1 MKSRMFSIAAPL
13 LCLLLLQSQPRQSG
27 EIQSLYQKAREA
39 EAQKNYGEAAGH
51 YEQILKLDP
60 ALHPLRANLGLMR
73 HLNGEDERA
82 VNEFRKALAGDANLY
97 AARLF
102 LGISLLELN
111 RANEALPHLE
121 GAARDKPQ
129 DAIARFHLARAYYLT
144 ERHEEALKQL
154 QALLEKQPGDAEALY
169 LLGRVHLK
177 LSLDAYEQL
186 KRKHPEHYRIYQLLG
201 ENYEI
206 QGLNGPAIVNYRK
219 AIEANPKARGLRL
232 KLGDLYQATG
242 EQEKAI
248 DAYRQELENNPG
260 DAPAMYRL
268 GTLLLDQKRL
278 DEAAPW
284 LSKSVTI
291 DPNLAPAR
299 VSYGRCL
306 LEKNQTQE
314 AIAELRQAVKLD
326 AESAQAWFQ
335 LARAYQKSGDA
346 AAAQSA
352 LQMYEKFKDKQ

>member
-1 MKSRMFSIAAPL
+1 MKNIMFSVASPL
-13 LCLLLLQSQPRQSG
+13 LFLLLLQSQPRQSG

-39 EAQKNYGEAAGH
+39 EAQKNYGEAAGY
-51 YEQILKLDP
+51 YEQILRLDP

-82 VNEFRKALAGDANLY
+82 VQEFRKALSGDANLY

-121 GAARDKPQ
+121 RAARDKPQ
-129 DAIARFHLARAYYLT
+129 DTIARFHLARVYYLT
-144 ERHEEALKQL
+144 ERYQEAVKQL
-154 QALLEKQPGDAEALY
+154 QQLLEKQPDDAEALY
-169 LLGRVHLK
+169 LVGRVYLK

-186 KRKHPEHYRIYQLLG
+186 KRRHPEHYRIYQLLG
-201 ENYEI
+201 ENYEV

-219 AIEANPKARGLRL
+219 AIEVNPQARGLLLR
-232 KLGDLYQATG
+232 LGDLYQATG

-248 DAYRQELENNPG
+248 DAYRQELKNNPD

-268 GTLLLDQKRL
+268 GTLLLDQNRL
-278 DEAAPW
+278 DEAAQL
-284 LSKSVTI
+284 LSRSVII
-291 DPNLAPAR
+291 DPNLAQAR

-306 LEKNQTQE
+306 LEKNQPKE
-314 AIAELRQAVKLD
+314 AIAELQQAVKLD
-326 AESAQAWFQ
+326 VESAQAWFQ
-335 LARAYQKSGDA
+335 LARAYQKAGDA
-346 AAAQSA
+346 TAAQSA
-352 LQMYEKFKDKQ
+352 IQMYEKLKDKQ